1 MLKSRRARESEPW
14 LIVASPELDHL
25 NARQAVG
32 VCGRRMQIEL
42 SFRDLKSHR
51 YVQAFEYSLS

>member
-14 LIVASPELDHL
+14 LIIASPELDHL

-32 VCGRRMQIEL
+32 ICGRRMQIDL
-42 SFRDLKSHR
+42 SN
-51 YVQAFEYSLS
+51 VGG